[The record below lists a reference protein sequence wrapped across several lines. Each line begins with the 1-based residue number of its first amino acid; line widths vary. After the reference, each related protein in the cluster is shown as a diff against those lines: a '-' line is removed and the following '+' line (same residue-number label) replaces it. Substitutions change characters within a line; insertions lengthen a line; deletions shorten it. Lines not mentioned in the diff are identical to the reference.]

1 MERDITINGI
11 NVHYRQV
18 GKGEPIILMHG
29 WGCDSST
36 MSLFERVGLERHEV
50 FNIDLPGF
58 GKSDEPPTPWT
69 VEDYTRMLEE
79 FVKLN
84 AIKNPILLG
93 HSFGGRV
100 AILYASRNAV
110 NKLILVDAAGI
121 KPSRSLKY
129 YAKVYSYKM
138 ARRLYPLILGREKA
152 AAKIEQKR
160 GKSGSSDYRN
170 ASPMMRQ
177 VLVKAVNNDLS
188 GVMKR
193 IDAPTLLMWGEND
206 TATPIADARKMKRL
220 IPRAGLVTFA
230 GAGHFSFLDNPY
242 ASAATMRRFIL
253 GNPEHK

>member
-69 VEDYTRMLEE
+69 VDDYTRMLEE

-129 YAKVYSYKM
+129 YVKVYSYKM

-160 GKSGSSDYRN
+160 GKSGSTDYRN

-206 TATPIADARKMKRL
+206 TATPITDARKMKRL